1 MKKIIKSIGGLFKS
15 KDAGPLEYVFAISCI
30 ICVLPS
36 VLAYIILQKLILQPA
51 YSLVK
56 AIWK

>member
-15 KDAGPLEYVFAISCI
+15 KDAGFLEYVFAISCI

-56 AIWK
+56 TIWK